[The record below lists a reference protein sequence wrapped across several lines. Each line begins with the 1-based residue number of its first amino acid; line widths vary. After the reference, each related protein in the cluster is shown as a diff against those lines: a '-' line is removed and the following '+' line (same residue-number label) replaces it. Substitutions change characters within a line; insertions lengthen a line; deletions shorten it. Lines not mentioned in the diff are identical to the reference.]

1 MQNRLA
7 EPGIVINSDA
17 TNVSMGRSALI
28 LTNESNLGM
37 IRLGC
42 QKISTRV
49 FLAITCSLLVTAR
62 AAAQTSTQPITIPLD
77 IITEAA
83 GGQSFD
89 RLGINVGVNGAT
101 PEEYIFDTG
110 STAFNID
117 VGSGAS
123 GQPWFPIIP
132 GVPITPTIPAM
143 NLYGNGTYGNL
154 GANSTIGSIQFYNSG
169 NGSQAAS
176 FANNQG
182 IPVLINTGNVATT
195 ASLAGDQAGA
205 QVGYFLPAI
214 GYGLTFNEINNNVFG
229 LPASDFVG
237 EIPMYYDATWQANL
251 NAGIGPEDGGGYN
264 LFGIFGAGPFQ
275 SNSVLGNLTTT
286 GYVVSAN
293 SELNGPHSCT
303 ACGNVILNL
312 NAAVRAQFIS
322 LVPWNA
328 ASTSTFPLTNAPVD
342 ANQFDL
348 NFSYTLGGSPYSVV
362 LTTLLDS
369 GTPSIYLN
377 DQGLLTTQTAAGN
390 VNQYGDEVPG
400 VKLTMTGTGA
410 GDQPTSIL
418 TGNDSSGDYSNV
430 TTPGPDG
437 FTNPG
442 QALYGI
448 SFFFNNSVMY
458 DLQNQETGYTPF
470 YVTDTPIS
478 TNNGGYT
485 ISSSMAAQGIAGVI
499 SGTGPLTITTGGA
512 AQLTGTNLYTGAT
525 NIAQG
530 GWLGL
535 AGPGS
540 IATSSGVNDN
550 GTFDISRVSAM
561 AQVQSLTGTGTVA
574 LGANTLELTNAS
586 GNFAGSLTDG
596 GLIGGTGGSLII
608 AGGAETLSGTNSFTG
623 STGISPGAQLALT
636 GSLAGS
642 VIDAGLLTGTGSIGN
657 GLVVANTGAVMPGT
671 APSQFATLTVNGN
684 FLQSAGSTY
693 IAYFNPAKPGQSSQ
707 INVSG
712 VADLG
717 QGAILD
723 AIPVGQVQPYT
734 LSRFSVLDAQGGIQ
748 GSYTLLNS
756 ALTASLGL
764 ELVDPPQNLYLQ
776 IVQRRS
782 LASFAATRNQAATL
796 AGLNST
802 PSTNASY
809 IAVTNLMTGAQIQA
823 AANQLSG
830 DIHPSI
836 LSATL
841 NDAGIVRNAV
851 DQRAFSMLDPTGPDA
866 ATGQMTQAGQ
876 HAIVFWGDGLGA
888 GTHFQSNGNAGTLTD
903 ALGGFV
909 VGADAALS
917 PQIRAGLF
925 AGYSNASVSLP
936 SRAASGSSDDAYV
949 GLYGGRRLGP
959 VLLSLGATYGQNYL
973 STTRSVSLPGIN
985 EAETSRY
992 DASTAQI
999 YGQVGYPLTTIIKA
1013 HRVNLLPFA
1022 QLAYIN
1028 LSSAAFQ
1035 ESGGSAALHGYGS
1048 TLSMGISTIGARAE
1062 TNFTLKGRTIAA
1074 FAKLGWQHAYG
1085 TVNPT
1090 EALSFP
1096 SGQPFTVQGVST
1108 GRDAAITQLGLA
1120 VRLTPKI
1127 SANIAYNGSFARHV
1141 TSNGVN
1147 AGLDWH
1153 F

>member
-1 MQNRLA
+1 
-7 EPGIVINSDA
+7 
-17 TNVSMGRSALI
+17 
-28 LTNESNLGM
+28 
-37 IRLGC
+37 
-42 QKISTRV
+42 
-49 FLAITCSLLVTAR
+49 
-62 AAAQTSTQPITIPLD
+62 
-77 IITEAA
+77 
-83 GGQSFD
+83 
-89 RLGINVGVNGAT
+89 
-101 PEEYIFDTG
+101 
-110 STAFNID
+110 
-117 VGSGAS
+117 
-123 GQPWFPIIP
+123 
-132 GVPITPTIPAM
+132 
-143 NLYGNGTYGNL
+143 
-154 GANSTIGSIQFYNSG
+154 
-169 NGSQAAS
+169 
-176 FANNQG
+176 
-182 IPVLINTGNVATT
+182 
-195 ASLAGDQAGA
+195 
-205 QVGYFLPAI
+205 
-214 GYGLTFNEINNNVFG
+214 
-229 LPASDFVG
+229 
-237 EIPMYYDATWQANL
+237 
-251 NAGIGPEDGGGYN
+251 
-264 LFGIFGAGPFQ
+264 
-275 SNSVLGNLTTT
+275 
-286 GYVVSAN
+286 VVSAN
-293 SELNGPHSCT
+293 SELNGPQSCT

-322 LVPWNA
+322 LLPWNA

-390 VNQYGDEVPG
+390 VNQFGDEVPG
-400 VKLTMTGTGA
+400 VKLTMTGTAA
-410 GDQPTSIL
+410 GNQPTSIL

-437 FTNPG
+437 FTVPG

-470 YVTDTPIS
+470 YVTDVPLS
-478 TNNGGYT
+478 TSNGGYT
-485 ISSSMAAQGIAGVI
+485 ISAAMAAQGIAGVI
-499 SGTGPLTITTGGA
+499 SGTGPLTIATGGS

-525 NIAQG
+525 TIAQG

-550 GTFDISRVSAM
+550 GTFDISRVASM

-586 GNFAGSLTDG
+586 GSFAGSLADG

-608 AGGAETLSGTNSFTG
+608 AGGAETLSGVNSFTG
-623 STGISPGAQLALT
+623 STGISPGARLNLT
-636 GSLAGS
+636 GSLGGS
-642 VIDAGLLTGTGSIGN
+642 VLNAGLLTGTGSIGN
-657 GLVVANTGAVMPGT
+657 GLVVASTGTVMPGT
-671 APSQFATLTVNGN
+671 APGQFQTLSVSGN
-684 FLQSAGSTY
+684 YLQSAGSTY
-693 IAYFNPAKPGQSSQ
+693 VAYFNPAQPGQSSK
-707 INVSG
+707 IVVSG

-717 QGAILD
+717 QGAILN
-723 AIPVGQVQPYT
+723 AIPVGQAQPFT
-734 LSRFSVLDAQGGIQ
+734 LSRFSILDAQGGIQ
-748 GSYTLLNS
+748 GSYKLLNS

-782 LASFAATRNQAATL
+782 LASFATTANQAATL

-802 PSTNASY
+802 PSTNATY
-809 IAVTNLMTGAQIQA
+809 IAVTNLMTAGEIQA

-851 DQRAFSMLDPTGPDA
+851 DQRAFSMLDPTGPEA
-866 ATGQMTQAGQ
+866 ATGQMTQKGN
-876 HAIVFWGDGLGA
+876 HAIVFWGEGLGA
-888 GTHFQSNGNAGTLTD
+888 GTHFSSNGNAGTLTD

-909 VGADAALS
+909 VGADAALN

-925 AGYSNASVSLP
+925 AGYSNASFSLP
-936 SRAASGSSDDAYV
+936 THAATGSSDDAYV

-973 STTRSVSLPGIN
+973 STTRSVSLPGVN
-985 EAETSRY
+985 EADTSRY

-1013 HRVNLLPFA
+1013 HRINLLPFA

-1048 TLSMGISTIGARAE
+1048 TLSMGISTLGARAA
-1062 TNFTLKGRTIAA
+1062 TNFIFKGRAVTA

-1090 EALSFP
+1090 EALSFL

-1127 SANIAYNGSFARHV
+1127 SANIAYNGAFASHV

-1147 AGLDWH
+1147 AGLDWT